1 MKLIAAVIAALL
13 ASTAFGQSAQYV
25 DQIDIPTPISNAK
38 HDASIKRVKAA
49 DQKQQA
55 DRAAKDWYSSRFDLY
70 NPPIIRSTNYHA
82 IAAHDRK
89 QRSRPT
95 SR

>member
-1 MKLIAAVIAALL
+1 MKRIALIVALLL

-25 DQIDIPTPISNAK
+25 DQIDKPTPISNAK
-38 HDASIKRVKAA
+38 HDASLKRVKAA

-55 DRAAKDWYSSRFDLY
+55 DRAAREWVISRDDRYL
-70 NPPIIRSTNYHA
+70 PPVVRSTNYGA

-89 QRSRPT
+89 QRSRP
-95 SR
+95 SPR